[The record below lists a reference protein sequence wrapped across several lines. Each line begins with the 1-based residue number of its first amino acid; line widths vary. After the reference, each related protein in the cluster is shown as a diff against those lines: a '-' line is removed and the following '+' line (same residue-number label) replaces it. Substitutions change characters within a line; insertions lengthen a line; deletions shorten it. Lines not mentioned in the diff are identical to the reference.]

1 MTTPAGTPPL
11 DRKTL
16 IDLGFIDARAKVL
29 DIAAFLDRLD
39 RAPGA
44 DAPTDFRV
52 EAIRAAL
59 LIALDAG
66 PTRAERI
73 LKSWSDPTTEPVT
86 RADGKAARG
95 AHAQHKA

>member
-1 MTTPAGTPPL
+1 MTTPEGKPPL

-39 RAPGA
+39 RASGA
-44 DAPTDFRV
+44 NTPTDFRV
-52 EAIRAAL
+52 DAIRSAL
-59 LIALDAG
+59 EIARDNSPA
-66 PTRAERI
+66 RAERI
-73 LKSWSDPTTEPVT
+73 LKCWSDLTTQPVA

-95 AHAQHKA
+95 AHPPHTS

>member
-39 RAPGA
+39 RAPGT

-52 EAIRAAL
+52 
-59 LIALDAG
+59 
-66 PTRAERI
+66 
-73 LKSWSDPTTEPVT
+73 
-86 RADGKAARG
+86 
-95 AHAQHKA
+95 

>member
-1 MTTPAGTPPL
+1 MTTPAGKPPL

-39 RAPGA
+39 RASGA
-44 DAPTDFRV
+44 NAPTDFRV
-52 EAIRAAL
+52 DAIRSAL
-59 LIALDAG
+59 EIARDNSPA
-66 PTRAERI
+66 RAERI
-73 LKSWSDPTTEPVT
+73 LKCWSDLTTQPVA

-95 AHAQHKA
+95 AHPPHTS

>member
-39 RAPGA
+39 RAPGT

-52 EAIRAAL
+52 EAIHAAL

-86 RADGKAARG
+86 RSDGKAARG
-95 AHAQHKA
+95 AHPQHKA

>member
-1 MTTPAGTPPL
+1 MNTPAGKPPL

-39 RAPGA
+39 RVPGD

-59 LIALDAG
+59 SIALDAS
-66 PTRAERI
+66 PTRVERI
-73 LKSWSDPTTEPVT
+73 LKCWSDPTTEPVAH
-86 RADGKAARG
+86 ADGKAARG
-95 AHAQHKA
+95 AHPQHKA

>member
-59 LIALDAG
+59 SIALDAG

-86 RADGKAARG
+86 RSDGKAARG
-95 AHAQHKA
+95 AHPQHKA

>member
-44 DAPTDFRV
+44 DAPTDFCV

-73 LKSWSDPTTEPVT
+73 LKSWSDPPTEPVT

-95 AHAQHKA
+95 AHPQHKA

>member
-1 MTTPAGTPPL
+1 MTTPAGKPPL

-39 RAPGA
+39 RASGA
-44 DAPTDFRV
+44 NTPTDFRV
-52 EAIRAAL
+52 DAIRSAL
-59 LIALDAG
+59 EIARDNSPA
-66 PTRAERI
+66 RAERI
-73 LKSWSDPTTEPVT
+73 LKCWSDLTTQPVA

-95 AHAQHKA
+95 AHPPHTS

>member
-1 MTTPAGTPPL
+1 MTTPADTPPL

-86 RADGKAARG
+86 RSDGKAARG
-95 AHAQHKA
+95 AHPQHKA

>member
-39 RAPGA
+39 RAPGT

-59 LIALDAG
+59 SITLDAG

-86 RADGKAARG
+86 RSDGKAARG
-95 AHAQHKA
+95 AHPQHKA

>member
-11 DRKTL
+11 NRNTL

-86 RADGKAARG
+86 RSDGKAARG
-95 AHAQHKA
+95 AHPQHKA

>member
-39 RAPGA
+39 RAPGT

-95 AHAQHKA
+95 AHPQHKA

>member
-1 MTTPAGTPPL
+1 MSTPAGTPPL

-86 RADGKAARG
+86 RSDGKAGRG
-95 AHAQHKA
+95 AHPQHKA

>member
-86 RADGKAARG
+86 RSDGKAARG
-95 AHAQHKA
+95 AHPQHTA

>member
-66 PTRAERI
+66 LTRAERI

-95 AHAQHKA
+95 AHPQHKA

>member
-29 DIAAFLDRLD
+29 DIAAFLDRHD

-86 RADGKAARG
+86 RSDGKAARG
-95 AHAQHKA
+95 AHPQHKA